1 MRARI
6 AMAMAFV
13 ILGLAAAPALADRK
27 GRHGGRH
34 YRGGWGHERH
44 DRGRHGHRRHFFF
57 SPGPD
62 VYYAPPPVV
71 YAPVYPSPG
80 INFIFPLR
88 IR

>member
-13 ILGLAAAPALADRK
+13 ICGVAAGPALADHDGHHR
-27 GRHGGRH
+27 GR
-34 YRGGWGHERH
+34 WGHERH
-44 DRGRHGHRRHFFF
+44 DRGWHGHRRHFFHA
-57 SPGPD
+57 SEPG

-80 INFIFPLR
+80 VNLIFPLR

>member
-6 AMAMAFV
+6 ALAMAVV
-13 ILGLAAAPALADRK
+13 ICGVAAAGPALADR
-27 GRHGGRH
+27 GGRH
-34 YRGGWGHERH
+34 RGRWGHERH
-44 DRGRHGHRRHFFF
+44 DRGWHGHHRHFFY
-57 SPGPD
+57 SSEPD

-71 YAPVYPSPG
+71 YAPAYPSPG

>member
-13 ILGLAAAPALADRK
+13 ICGVAAGPALADRDDHHR
-27 GRHGGRH
+27 GR
-34 YRGGWGHERH
+34 WGHERH
-44 DRGRHGHRRHFFF
+44 DRGWHGHRRHFFY
-57 SPGPD
+57 SSEPD

-71 YAPVYPSPG
+71 YPPVYPSRG